1 MNHPSTVLSARESVT
16 LILQKAQRGEPK
28 QKAPVRNHALC
39 RTGRAGIHP
48 GQWYQLTELV
58 VVTLKEGLAALL
70 LFTGLLAAAR
80 GVAATV
86 LLSSGW
92 EVCLVLESKKRKMCF
107 SPWGNLDASLF
118 TVTKLLPSDKGRG
131 CHHRNLCRSYVA
143 AGRKSLPKGSHLF
156 LVHFQFFLNKAADLV
171 KGRSL
176 CGLQA
181 PARLHDGV
189 PAQPKRNRT
198 VAMLLKSLHPQA
210 IHCSIAG

>member
-1 MNHPSTVLSARESVT
+1 M
-16 LILQKAQRGEPK
+16 KA
-28 QKAPVRNHALC
+28 
-39 RTGRAGIHP
+39 
-48 GQWYQLTELV
+48 
-58 VVTLKEGLAALL
+58 
-70 LFTGLLAAAR
+70 
-80 GVAATV
+80 
-86 LLSSGW
+86 
-92 EVCLVLESKKRKMCF
+92 KKKNVF
-107 SPWGNLDASLF
+107 QSLGNVDASLF

-176 CGLQA
+176 CGFQV

-189 PAQPKRNRT
+189 PAQPKRNRS